1 MSNKKLYWNINQDE
15 VVSDLMIMSSTR
27 GVDKI
32 VNQHDLII
40 RREFKEFNVYNNMK
54 KLYSS
59 RRFEDAQDFI
69 SNYNVV

>member
-40 RREFKEFNVYNNMK
+40 RREFKEFNVYDNMK